1 MDDGS
6 TEGPEFPC
14 AEGSCRS
21 LPATSESVSAVKSSN
36 RGGGECA
43 VMAASDG
50 WATTGEWSTFGAS
63 GAGRAQANTSATKS
77 VKGTCDS
84 RNVKSHGGCRT

>member
-1 MDDGS
+1 MDEGNA
-6 TEGPEFPC
+6 EGPEFPC

-43 VMAASDG
+43 VMATSDG
-50 WATTGEWSTFGAS
+50 WATTGES
-63 GAGRAQANTSATKS
+63 GLPLVQAALAGHKRILAQPK
-77 VKGTCDS
+77 V
-84 RNVKSHGGCRT
+84 